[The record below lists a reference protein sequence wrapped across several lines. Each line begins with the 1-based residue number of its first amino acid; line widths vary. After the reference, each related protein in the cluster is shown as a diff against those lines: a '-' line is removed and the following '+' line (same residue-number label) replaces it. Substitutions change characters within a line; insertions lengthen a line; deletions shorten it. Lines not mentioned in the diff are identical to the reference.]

1 MPGRIVKEWTGFSR
15 RGVSHGSDWCA
26 LIVIC
31 YRVLY
36 LETIFSHRICYD
48 KDFDS
53 LIVPREGQRCSFLFK
68 SYLNNRTC
76 YGSGSTAWMP

>member
-1 MPGRIVKEWTGFSR
+1 MNGRIVKEWTDFSR

-36 LETIFSHRICYD
+36 LETIFGHRYD
-48 KDFDS
+48 KDFENY
-53 LIVPREGQRCSFLFK
+53 PEGRPMLFL
-68 SYLNNRTC
+68 YI
-76 YGSGSTAWMP
+76 

>member
-15 RGVSHGSDWCA
+15 LGVSRGSDWCT

-36 LETIFSHRICYD
+36 LETIFGHKIYYD
-48 KDFDS
+48 KDFDN
-53 LIVPREGQRCSFLFK
+53 LIIPREGQRCSFLFK
-68 SYLNNRTC
+68 GYWYYRT
-76 YGSGSTAWMP
+76 YNGSDSTV

>member
-1 MPGRIVKEWTGFSR
+1 MNGRIVKEWTDFSR

-36 LETIFSHRICYD
+36 LETIFGHRIYYD
-48 KDFDS
+48 KDFDN
-53 LIVPREGQRCSFLFK
+53 LVIPREGQRCSFLFK
-68 SYLNNRTC
+68 SYLNYRTG
-76 YGSGSTAWMP
+76 YGSDSTA